1 MSIVKSAVDTYLA
14 YRFVKLLVTDWK
26 DTEAYK
32 LGVIDDRGEVLKTRR
47 QRKTAD
53 EKRSYNTFH
62 RLVYNLK
69 KIVEKIPFM
78 RNKLGRLSTALFLVK
93 EHCYATL
100 SDKLLIEKTFTK
112 YIKEYKI
119 LTEQEIVDFDKLLLE
134 NAPTNSVASGQVSGL
149 TGDPPVSKKRQKKQ
163 GMVRRNKRLNWKRF
177 ATEIK
182 NKRKNK

>member
-1 MSIVKSAVDTYLA
+1 
-14 YRFVKLLVTDWK
+14 
-26 DTEAYK
+26 
-32 LGVIDDRGEVLKTRR
+32 
-47 QRKTAD
+47 
-53 EKRSYNTFH
+53 
-62 RLVYNLK
+62 
-69 KIVEKIPFM
+69 M
-78 RNKLGRLSTALFLVK
+78 RNKLGSLSTALFLVK

-163 GMVRRNKRLNWKRF
+163 GMVRRNKRLNWKIYCKNRF
-177 ATEIK
+177 EFIK
-182 NKRKNK
+182 

>member
-47 QRKTAD
+47 QRKSAD

-69 KIVEKIPFM
+69 KIVEKI
-78 RNKLGRLSTALFLVK
+78 
-93 EHCYATL
+93 
-100 SDKLLIEKTFTK
+100 LL
-112 YIKEYKI
+112 
-119 LTEQEIVDFDKLLLE
+119 
-134 NAPTNSVASGQVSGL
+134 
-149 TGDPPVSKKRQKKQ
+149 
-163 GMVRRNKRLNWKRF
+163 
-177 ATEIK
+177 
-182 NKRKNK
+182 